1 MNVTGKSHYPYDKEF
16 KDQAV
21 EMLIESGRPLKEV
34 ARNLG
39 VSDGTLREWKKRYLG
54 EVAEKPEGRKYTP
67 DVLAAENQRLRDEN
81 EYLKRQRDIL
91 KKACG
96 ILSTEPRRGMP

>member
-1 MNVTGKSHYPYDKEF
+1 MNVTGKSHSAYDKQF

-21 EMLIESGRPLKEV
+21 EMLIESGRPLKVV
-34 ARNLG
+34 ARDLG
-39 VSDGTLREWKKRYLG
+39 ISDGTLREWKKRYLG
-54 EVAEKPEGRKYTP
+54 EVSENPDGRKYTP
-67 DVLAAENQRLRDEN
+67 DVLADENRRLREEN